1 MPTTLPQAAF
11 DQATAILTQQRDA
24 EMSAIANEN
33 QQITAAEVRRDAA
46 QSRADALNA
55 VIDGLQVG

>member
-11 DQATAILTQQRDA
+11 DQANAILSQQRDA

-33 QQITAAEVRRDAA
+33 QQITAAEARRDAA